1 MNNYVVYTG
10 TYTKQDGTNRTMQ
23 FVRTQ
28 DLPTD
33 LFAPFERN
41 PKRKMQE
48 GYELVYDV
56 QRMGFRAFNWNTV
69 QGEVISK
76 EQNVNFP
83 E

>member
-23 FVRTQ
+23 FVRTA

-33 LFAPFERN
+33 LFAPYERN
-41 PKRKMQE
+41 PKRNLKE

-69 QGEVISK
+69 QGEVVSK
-76 EQNVNFP
+76 EQSIDFP